1 VLKTTQG
8 DSNFRKGEFQMKNRL
23 FGILLILLGL
33 TTPVTSG
40 NAKEI
45 NLPTR
50 PPKSNIDIVTALEQR
65 RTTREYSPATLSL
78 EDLSAILWAANGINR
93 PDGKRTA
100 PSAHGRQ
107 YIDIYLAGDDGVYL
121 YDAPSHKLT
130 EVTNQNVKG
139 KLARQGHVATSSHVL
154 LLVADLN
161 KVPGGSAGDTKLYW
175 AHSTAGTI
183 AENVHLMA
191 AARGVG
197 TGIVA
202 GIKVDDIRTV
212 LNLAKDAVPLYV
224 MPLGYLK

>member
-1 VLKTTQG
+1 
-8 DSNFRKGEFQMKNRL
+8 MKNRHYW
-23 FGILLILLGL
+23 ILMILLGMS
-33 TTPVTSG
+33 TPAYSG
-40 NAKEI
+40 SANEI

-50 PPKSNIDIVTALEQR
+50 PSKSNIDMVTALEQR
-65 RTTREYSPATLSL
+65 RTTREYSTSKLSL
-78 EDLSAILWAANGINR
+78 EDLSAILWAANGVNR

-107 YIDIYLAGDDGVYL
+107 YIDIYVAADTGVYL
-121 YDAPSHKLT
+121 YDAPHHKLI
-130 EVTNQNVKG
+130 EVTNQNVKD

-154 LLVADLN
+154 VLVADLN
-161 KVPGGSAGDTKLYW
+161 KVPGSAEDAKLNW

-202 GIKVDDIRTV
+202 GIKADNIRAA
-212 LNLAKDAVPLYV
+212 LNLAKEAVPLYV
-224 MPLGYLK
+224 MPLGPLK

>member
-1 VLKTTQG
+1 
-8 DSNFRKGEFQMKNRL
+8 MKSR
-23 FGILLILLGL
+23 LLGML
-33 TTPVTSG
+33 LVLLGMVVPVTSG
-40 NAKEI
+40 DAKEI
-45 NLPTR
+45 NLPPR
-50 PPKSNIDIVTALEQR
+50 PSKSNVDVVTALEQR
-65 RTTREYSPATLSL
+65 RTTREYSAAKLSL
-78 EDLSAILWAANGINR
+78 EDLSAILWAANGVNR

-107 YIDIYLAGDDGVYL
+107 YIDIYVAGDDGVYL

-130 EVTNQNVKG
+130 EVTDQNVKDR
-139 KLARQGHVATSSHVL
+139 LARQAHVAASSHVL
-154 LLVADLN
+154 VLVADLN

-175 AHSTAGTI
+175 AHSTAGTL

-202 GIKVDDIRTV
+202 GIKADDIRAA

>member
-1 VLKTTQG
+1 
-8 DSNFRKGEFQMKNRL
+8 MKNRL
-23 FGILLILLGL
+23 FWILTILLGVI
-33 TTPVTSG
+33 TPVCSG

-50 PPKSNIDIVTALEQR
+50 PSKSNVDIVTSLEQR
-65 RTTREYSPATLSL
+65 RTTREYSTANLSL
-78 EDLSAILWAANGINR
+78 EDLSAVLWAANGVNR

-107 YIDIYLAGDDGVYL
+107 YIDIYVAGDDGVYL

-130 EVTNQNVKG
+130 EVTDQNVKG
-139 KLARQGHVATSSHVL
+139 RLARQGHVATSSHVL
-154 LLVADLN
+154 VLVADLN
-161 KVPGGSAGDTKLYW
+161 KVPGSAGDTKLYW

-191 AARGVG
+191 AARRIG

-202 GIKVDDIRTV
+202 GIKVDDIRAA

-224 MPLGYLK
+224 MPLVYLK

>member
-1 VLKTTQG
+1 
-8 DSNFRKGEFQMKNRL
+8 MKNRHYW
-23 FGILLILLGL
+23 ILMILLGMS
-33 TTPVTSG
+33 TPAYSG
-40 NAKEI
+40 SANEI

-50 PPKSNIDIVTALEQR
+50 PSKSNIDMVTALEQR
-65 RTTREYSPATLSL
+65 RTTREYSTSKLSL
-78 EDLSAILWAANGINR
+78 EDLSAILWAANGVNR

-107 YIDIYLAGDDGVYL
+107 YIDIYVAADTGVYL
-121 YDAPSHKLT
+121 YDAPHHKLI
-130 EVTNQNVKG
+130 EVTNQNVKD

-154 LLVADLN
+154 VLVADLN
-161 KVPGGSAGDTKLYW
+161 KVPGSAEDAKLNW

-202 GIKVDDIRTV
+202 GIKADNIRAA
-212 LNLAKDAVPLYV
+212 LNLAKEAVPLYV
-224 MPLGYLK
+224 MPLGSLK

>member
-1 VLKTTQG
+1 
-8 DSNFRKGEFQMKNRL
+8 MKNRL
-23 FGILLILLGL
+23 CWILMILLGMSM
-33 TTPVTSG
+33 PADSG
-40 NAKEI
+40 NANEI

-50 PPKSNIDIVTALEQR
+50 PSKSNVDMVTALEQR
-65 RTTREYSPATLSL
+65 RTTREYSTSKLSL
-78 EDLSAILWAANGINR
+78 EDLSAILWAANGVNR

-107 YIDIYLAGDDGVYL
+107 YIDIYVAADTGVYL
-121 YDAPSHKLT
+121 YDAPHHKLI
-130 EVTNQNVKG
+130 EVTNQNVKD

-154 LLVADLN
+154 VLVADLN
-161 KVPGGSAGDTKLYW
+161 KVPGSAEDAKLNW

-202 GIKVDDIRTV
+202 GIKADNIRAA
-212 LNLAKDAVPLYV
+212 LNLAKEAVPLYV
-224 MPLGYLK
+224 MPLGPLK

>member
-1 VLKTTQG
+1 
-8 DSNFRKGEFQMKNRL
+8 MKNRL
-23 FGILLILLGL
+23 FWILTILLGVI
-33 TTPVTSG
+33 TPVCSG

-50 PPKSNIDIVTALEQR
+50 PSKSNVDIVTSLEQR
-65 RTTREYSPATLSL
+65 RTTREYSTANLSL
-78 EDLSAILWAANGINR
+78 EDLSAVLWAANGVNR

-107 YIDIYLAGDDGVYL
+107 YIDIYVAGDDGVYL

-130 EVTNQNVKG
+130 EVTDQNVKG
-139 KLARQGHVATSSHVL
+139 RLARQGHVATSSHVL
-154 LLVADLN
+154 VLVADLN
-161 KVPGGSAGDTKLYW
+161 KVPGSAGDTKLYW

-191 AARGVG
+191 AARRIG

-202 GIKVDDIRTV
+202 GIKVDDIRAA

>member
-1 VLKTTQG
+1 MKTR
-8 DSNFRKGEFQMKNRL
+8 FFWILMIL
-23 FGILLILLGL
+23 FGLI
-33 TTPVTSG
+33 TPVTSG

-45 NLPTR
+45 NLPVR
-50 PPKSNIDIVTALEQR
+50 PSKSNVDIVTALEQR
-65 RTTREYSPATLSL
+65 RTTREYSPAKLSL
-78 EDLSAILWAANGINR
+78 EDLSAILWAANGVNR

-107 YIDIYLAGDDGVYL
+107 YIDIYVAGDDGVYL

-130 EVTNQNVKG
+130 EVTDQNVKG
-139 KLARQGHVATSSHVL
+139 RLARQGHVAASSHVL
-154 LLVADLN
+154 VLVADLN

-175 AHSTAGTI
+175 AHSTAGAI

-191 AARGVG
+191 TARRIG

-202 GIKVDDIRTV
+202 GIKTDEIRAA
-212 LNLAKDAVPLYV
+212 LNLEKDVAPLYV

>member
-1 VLKTTQG
+1 
-8 DSNFRKGEFQMKNRL
+8 MKNRHYW
-23 FGILLILLGL
+23 ILMILLGMS
-33 TTPVTSG
+33 TPADSG
-40 NAKEI
+40 SANEI

-50 PPKSNIDIVTALEQR
+50 PSKSNIDMVTALEQR
-65 RTTREYSPATLSL
+65 RTTREYSTSKLSL
-78 EDLSAILWAANGINR
+78 EDLSAILWAANGVNR

-107 YIDIYLAGDDGVYL
+107 YIDIYVAADTGVYL
-121 YDAPSHKLT
+121 YDAPHHKLI
-130 EVTNQNVKG
+130 EVTNQNVKD

-154 LLVADLN
+154 VLVADLN
-161 KVPGGSAGDTKLYW
+161 KVPGSAEDAKLNW

-202 GIKVDDIRTV
+202 GIKADDIRAA
-212 LNLAKDAVPLYV
+212 LNLAKEAVPLYV
-224 MPLGYLK
+224 MPLGPLK

>member
-1 VLKTTQG
+1 
-8 DSNFRKGEFQMKNRL
+8 MKNRL
-23 FGILLILLGL
+23 FWILMILLGVI
-33 TTPVTSG
+33 TPVCYG

-50 PPKSNIDIVTALEQR
+50 PSKSNVDIVTSLEQR
-65 RTTREYSPATLSL
+65 RTTREYSTVILSL
-78 EDLSAILWAANGINR
+78 EDLSAILWAANGVNR

-107 YIDIYLAGDDGVYL
+107 YIDIYVAGDDGVYL

-130 EVTNQNVKG
+130 EVTDQNVKG
-139 KLARQGHVATSSHVL
+139 RLARQGHVATSSHVL
-154 LLVADLN
+154 VLVADLN
-161 KVPGGSAGDTKLYW
+161 KVPGSAGDTKLYW
-175 AHSTAGTI
+175 AHSTAGAI

-191 AARGVG
+191 AVRRIG

-202 GIKVDDIRTV
+202 GIKVDDIRAA
-212 LNLAKDAVPLYV
+212 LNLTKDAVPLYV

>member
-1 VLKTTQG
+1 
-8 DSNFRKGEFQMKNRL
+8 MKNRL
-23 FGILLILLGL
+23 FWILMILLGMI
-33 TTPVTSG
+33 TPVYAG

-50 PPKSNIDIVTALEQR
+50 PSKSNVDIVTALEQR
-65 RTTREYSPATLSL
+65 RTTREYSPAKLSL
-78 EDLSAILWAANGINR
+78 EDLSAILWAANGVNR
-93 PDGKRTA
+93 SDGKRTA

-107 YIDIYLAGDDGVYL
+107 YIDIYVAADKGVYL
-121 YDAPSHKLT
+121 YDAPSHKLI
-130 EVTNQNVKG
+130 EVTDQNVKDR
-139 KLARQGHVATSSHVL
+139 LARQGHVATSSHVL
-154 LLVADLN
+154 VLVADLN
-161 KVPGGSAGDTKLYW
+161 KVPGSAGDTKLYW
-175 AHSTAGTI
+175 AHSTAGTL

-202 GIKVDDIRTV
+202 GIKADDIRAA